1 MHNRATIYRVNHF
14 NNSAMTTMI
23 LANIKKY
30 IKYFFNKIEKYS
42 QFTKKAQLWK
52 YEFTIKTN
60 QLVCYNYLYRW

>member
-1 MHNRATIYRVNHF
+1 
-14 NNSAMTTMI
+14 MTTMI